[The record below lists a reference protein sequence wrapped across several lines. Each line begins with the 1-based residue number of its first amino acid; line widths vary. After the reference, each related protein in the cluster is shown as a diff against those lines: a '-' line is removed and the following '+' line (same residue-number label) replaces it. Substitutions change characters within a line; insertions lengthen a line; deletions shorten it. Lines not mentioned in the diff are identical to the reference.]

1 MSTTSD
7 IAAQIEAGSC
17 TLGIEYGSTRI
28 KAVLDDA
35 ENNPIAVGTFDWEN
49 SLKDGYWTYDES
61 ELISGIQAAYASL
74 KANVTERYG
83 VTLHRVGAM
92 GVSAMM
98 HGYLP
103 FDAEGNLL
111 VPFRTWRNTTT
122 TRAAHELSELFR
134 FHTPERWSVSH
145 IYQAVLDN
153 EPHVPH
159 IAFFTTLAGYAH
171 WKLTGEKVLSVGD
184 ASGMFPIDSATHT
197 YDAAMLAAFDA
208 RVAEHGVAWR
218 VEDLLPRVMVA
229 GEVAGH
235 LTEDGARLLDPTG
248 ELEAGCPLCPPE
260 GDAGTGMIATN
271 SVAPRSGNVSAGT
284 SVFSMVVLERAL
296 KDATVP
302 EIDLVTT
309 PVGDPVAMVHCN
321 NCTSDINAWVD
332 LLADFAR
339 AMGQPVDKGAIF
351 TTLFNEALKG
361 EKDAGGL
368 VSVPFIS
375 GETVMGVN
383 TGYPMVLREQNAQ
396 LTIAN
401 FMRMHIMAAFGAL
414 AAGNEALRAEGVQI
428 DKLYGHGGIFKTPVV
443 AQSLLAAALE
453 APVTVMETA
462 GEGGAWGQAVA
473 AAYMLYRAQGGEA
486 VLADYLNDHVFGS
499 VAGTTLAPTDEDIEG
514 FRAFLA
520 RFKKAN
526 EAEKAAEAAFTVSDG
541 ACGC

>member
-1 MSTTSD
+1 MSTKAD
-7 IAAQIEAGSC
+7 IIRQIEGGAC

-35 ENNPIAVGTFDWEN
+35 QNNPIAVGTFDWEN

-61 ELISGIQAAYASL
+61 ELVSGIQAAYASL
-74 KANVTERYG
+74 KANVAERYG
-83 VTLHRVGAM
+83 VSLHRLGAM

-103 FDAEGNLL
+103 FDADGNLL

-122 TRAAHELSELFR
+122 TRAAHELSELFS

-145 IYQAVLDN
+145 IYQAVIDH

-171 WKLTGEKVLSVGD
+171 WRLTGEKVLSVGD
-184 ASGMFPIDSATHT
+184 ASGMFPIDSTTHG
-197 YDAAMLAAFDA
+197 YDAVMLGKFDA
-208 RVAEHGVAWR
+208 RVAELGVSWR
-218 VEDLLPRVMVA
+218 LEDLLPRVLVA
-229 GEVAGH
+229 GDIAGH
-235 LTEDGARLLDPTG
+235 LTKEGALFLDPTG
-248 ELEAGCPLCPPE
+248 ELEPGCPLCPPE

-271 SVAPRSGNVSAGT
+271 SVAPRTGNVSAGT
-284 SVFSMVVLERAL
+284 SVFSMVVLERPL

-302 EIDLVTT
+302 QIDLVTT

-332 LLADFAR
+332 LLVDFSR
-339 AMGQPVDKGAIF
+339 AMGRPVDKGEAF
-351 TTLFNEALKG
+351 TALFNEALAAD
-361 EKDAGGL
+361 KDAGGL
-368 VSVPFIS
+368 VSVPFVS

-383 TGYPMVLREQNAQ
+383 TGFPMVLREQNAR
-396 LTIAN
+396 LTLAN

-414 AAGNEALRAEGVQI
+414 AAGNEALREEGVRI

-473 AAYMLYRAQGGEA
+473 ASYMLHRTADES
-486 VLADYLNDHVFGS
+486 LADYLDNHVFGS
-499 VAGTTLAPTDEDIEG
+499 VASTTLAPTDEDVEG

-526 EAEKAAEAAFTVSDG
+526 EAEKTAEAVFAGD
-541 ACGC
+541 AR